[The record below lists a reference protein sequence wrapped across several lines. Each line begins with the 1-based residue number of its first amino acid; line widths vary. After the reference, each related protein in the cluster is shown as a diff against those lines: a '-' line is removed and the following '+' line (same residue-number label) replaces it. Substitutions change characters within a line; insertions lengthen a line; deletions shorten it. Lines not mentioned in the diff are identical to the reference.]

1 MRLQNRSYS
10 EYLIIIVII
19 AFCLKMRQL
28 MVALIITRAF
38 YRLETNAIN
47 DFVKE
52 LNHLFRKEE
61 MIGLD

>member
-1 MRLQNRSYS
+1 
-10 EYLIIIVII
+10 
-19 AFCLKMRQL
+19 